1 MKIRQTKIVFLAMVC
16 LLCMGII
23 AGCGNKQPQQGEQAV
38 AVKAMQV
45 IQKDTPITYVYAGE
59 VKAKEEVN
67 LQARVSGSI
76 VAKMV
81 EGGDVVRKGQPLF
94 KIDSRSYQS
103 AVLSNQ
109 AQLAQA
115 QANLKNAELD
125 AQRYN
130 ALASQDAI
138 AKQTRDTQNSVVK
151 QQRAVVAANQAL
163 LKKAQDDLNDTVVVS
178 PIDGKIDIND
188 LSVGSYV
195 TAGDTIMATI
205 SSVNPV
211 YVQFNMSE
219 NEYLSLNE
227 RGKGNFTSWGKG
239 LKLVLSDGS
248 VYAETGSIT
257 QVDRGLSDN
266 TGTLTMKATFN
277 NPNKILIPGMF
288 GRIEMTTE
296 VRKGALLIPQR
307 AVQQVLSEQFVTVI
321 GKDNK
326 AETRSVTMGTKIGN
340 LWVVEKGLKPSDV
353 VVVEGLTKLQ
363 PGISLKP
370 TMIGLDDL
378 NNSSKK

>member
-59 VKAKEEVN
+59 IKAKEEVS

-178 PIDGKIDIND
+178 PINGKIDIND

-195 TAGDTIMATI
+195 TAGDTVLATI
-205 SSVNPV
+205 SSVDPV

-227 RGKGNFTSWGKG
+227 RGKGDFTSWGKG

-266 TGTLTMKATFN
+266 TGTLTMKATFS

>member
-59 VKAKEEVN
+59 IKAKEEVS

-178 PIDGKIDIND
+178 PINGKIDIND

-195 TAGDTIMATI
+195 TAGDTVLATI
-205 SSVNPV
+205 SSVDPV

-227 RGKGNFTSWGKG
+227 RGK
-239 LKLVLSDGS
+239 V
-248 VYAETGSIT
+248 
-257 QVDRGLSDN
+257 
-266 TGTLTMKATFN
+266 
-277 NPNKILIPGMF
+277 ILLPG
-288 GRIEMTTE
+288 
-296 VRKGALLIPQR
+296 AR
-307 AVQQVLSEQFVTVI
+307 A
-321 GKDNK
+321 
-326 AETRSVTMGTKIGN
+326 
-340 LWVVEKGLKPSDV
+340 
-353 VVVEGLTKLQ
+353 
-363 PGISLKP
+363 
-370 TMIGLDDL
+370 
-378 NNSSKK
+378 

>member
-1 MKIRQTKIVFLAMVC
+1 MKIRQTKIAFLSMAC
-16 LLCMGII
+16 LLCMFI
-23 AGCGNKQPQQGEQAV
+23 AVGCGNKQPQQGEQAV

-59 VKAKEEVN
+59 VKAKEEVS

-195 TAGDTIMATI
+195 TAGDTVLATI
-205 SSVNPV
+205 SSVDPV

-219 NEYLSLNE
+219 NEYLGLNE

-266 TGTLTMKATFN
+266 TGTLTMKATFS

-326 AETRSVTMGTKIGN
+326 AETRAVTMGTKIGN
-340 LWVVEKGLKPSDV
+340 LWVVEKGLKPSDI

-363 PGISLKP
+363 PGVSLKP

>member
-1 MKIRQTKIVFLAMVC
+1 M
-16 LLCMGII
+16 
-23 AGCGNKQPQQGEQAV
+23 
-38 AVKAMQV
+38 
-45 IQKDTPITYVYAGE
+45 
-59 VKAKEEVN
+59 
-67 LQARVSGSI
+67 
-76 VAKMV
+76 
-81 EGGDVVRKGQPLF
+81 
-94 KIDSRSYQS
+94 
-103 AVLSNQ
+103 
-109 AQLAQA
+109 
-115 QANLKNAELD
+115 
-125 AQRYN
+125 
-130 ALASQDAI
+130 
-138 AKQTRDTQNSVVK
+138 
-151 QQRAVVAANQAL
+151 
-163 LKKAQDDLNDTVVVS
+163 
-178 PIDGKIDIND
+178 
-188 LSVGSYV
+188 
-195 TAGDTIMATI
+195 
-205 SSVNPV
+205 
-211 YVQFNMSE
+211 
-219 NEYLSLNE
+219 
-227 RGKGNFTSWGKG
+227 
-239 LKLVLSDGS
+239 VLSDGS
-248 VYAETGSIT
+248 VYAEIGSIT

-266 TGTLTMKATFN
+266 TGTLTMKATFS

>member
-1 MKIRQTKIVFLAMVC
+1 MKIKQTKIVFMAMAC
-16 LLCMGII
+16 LLCMVIV
-23 AGCGNKQPQQGEQAV
+23 AGCGDKQSQKGEQAV

-59 VKAKEEVN
+59 VKAKEEVS

-178 PIDGKIDIND
+178 PINGKIDIND

-195 TAGDTIMATI
+195 KDGDTVLATI
-205 SSVNPV
+205 SSVDPV

-227 RGKGNFTSWGKG
+227 RGKGDFTSWGRG
-239 LKLVLSDGS
+239 LKLVLSDGT
-248 VYAETGSIT
+248 VYNQTGSIT
-257 QVDRGLSDN
+257 QVDRGLSNN
-266 TGTLTMKATFN
+266 TGTLTMKATFS

-296 VRKGALLIPQR
+296 VRKGAILIPQR

-321 GKDNK
+321 SKDNK
-326 AETRSVTMGTKIGN
+326 AETRAVTMGTKIGN
-340 LWVVEKGLKPSDV
+340 LWVVEKGLKPSDI

-363 PGISLKP
+363 PGISLQP

>member
-45 IQKDTPITYVYAGE
+45 IQKDTPITYVYAVE
-59 VKAKEEVN
+59 IKAKEEVS

-178 PIDGKIDIND
+178 PINGKIDIND

-195 TAGDTIMATI
+195 TAGDTVLATI
-205 SSVNPV
+205 STVDPV
-211 YVQFNMSE
+211 YDQFNMSE

-227 RGKGNFTSWGKG
+227 RGKGDFTSWGKG

-266 TGTLTMKATFN
+266 TGTLTMKATFS

>member
-163 LKKAQDDLNDTVVVS
+163 LKKAQDDLSDTVVVS

-195 TAGDTIMATI
+195 TAGDTVLATI
-205 SSVNPV
+205 SSVDPV

-227 RGKGNFTSWGKG
+227 RGKGNFTSWGKD

-248 VYAETGSIT
+248 VYNQTGSIT

-266 TGTLTMKATFN
+266 TGTLTMKATFS

-296 VRKGALLIPQR
+296 VRKGAILIPQR

-340 LWVVEKGLKPSDV
+340 LWVVEKGLKPSDI